1 MKDGNYY
8 LIGPMGAGKTA
19 VGRQL
24 AKELGLGFV
33 DVDAEIESRTGVDI
47 PHIFDKEGEAGFRQR
62 EEDMIGEICK
72 LTDVVVATGG
82 GAILSP
88 VTRQRLVSTG
98 TVIYLETAIDEQ
110 LKRTT
115 RSRNRP
121 LLDTEDPRQVLEEL
135 MSIRKPLYESTAD
148 IRVDTTGRRVR
159 QVTNTLRRRIRERA
173 ALQN

>member
-62 EEDMIGEICK
+62 EEEMIGEICK
-72 LTDVVVATGG
+72 LKDVVVATGG
-82 GAILSP
+82 GAILSAA
-88 VTRQRLVSTG
+88 TRQRLVSTG

-121 LLDTEDPRQVLEEL
+121 LLDAEDPRQVLEEL